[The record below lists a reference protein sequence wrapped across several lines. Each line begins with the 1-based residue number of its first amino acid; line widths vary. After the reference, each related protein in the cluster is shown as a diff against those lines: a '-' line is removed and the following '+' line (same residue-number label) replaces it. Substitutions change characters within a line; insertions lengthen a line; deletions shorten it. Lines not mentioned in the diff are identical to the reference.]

1 MTDSAHILVVDDDP
15 DTRYEIHE
23 YLVRQNYRVSTADG
37 GAAMRRILE
46 REPADLIIVDL
57 TMPEEHGLTLVTDI
71 RKTSNAGIIIL
82 TGTVNPVDR
91 VVGLELGADDYV
103 SKPCDLRELL
113 ARVRSVLRRA
123 KRAADLDSG
132 SDQPALEFAGWKL
145 DLSMR
150 TLISHD
156 NSEVPLTTA
165 EFDLLVAFV
174 RNRHRV
180 LSRDQLLDITQ
191 KREWSPFDRAVDN
204 LISRLRRKIEA
215 DPKNPKLIKTV
226 RGVGYVF
233 TPEVTRT

>member
-1 MTDSAHILVVDDDP
+1 M
-15 DTRYEIHE
+15 
-23 YLVRQNYRVSTADG
+23 
-37 GAAMRRILE
+37 
-46 REPADLIIVDL
+46 
-57 TMPEEHGLTLVTDI
+57 
-71 RKTSNAGIIIL
+71 
-82 TGTVNPVDR
+82 
-91 VVGLELGADDYV
+91 
-103 SKPCDLRELL
+103 
-113 ARVRSVLRRA
+113 RSVLRRA
-123 KRAADLDSG
+123 KRAADLGSG

-165 EFDLLVAFV
+165 EFDLLAAFV
-174 RNRHRV
+174 KNRHRV

-191 KREWSPFDRAVDN
+191 KREWSPFDRAIDN
-204 LISRLRRKIEA
+204 LISRLRRKIET